1 VSDIEQGTDAWLRQ
15 RLGRVTASCVAD
27 VMAKTKTGWAAT
39 RLAYR
44 SRLVIERLTG
54 EPLDTYLNDDMRRG
68 IEMEPEARG
77 AYEFYQGCTVQ
88 QVGFVPHPTIPM
100 AGCSP
105 DGLVGEDGLVE
116 FKCPR
121 SNTHLETLLGREI
134 PGKYQLQM
142 MFQMACTGR
151 RWADFVSYD
160 PRFPEE
166 MRLFVKRIERD
177 DARIKDICDHVECF
191 LQEIDAT
198 VAELTK
204 LYRQQ
209 EAA

>member
-1 VSDIEQGTDAWLRQ
+1 MSEETQGTDAWKRE
-15 RLGRVTASCVAD
+15 RLGKATASCVFEI
-27 VMAKTKTGWAAT
+27 MAKTKQGWAAT

-54 EPLDTYLNDDMRRG
+54 EPLDTYVNEDMRRG

-77 AYEFYQGCTVQ
+77 AYEFYQGCNVQ

-151 RWADFVSYD
+151 QWADFVSYD

-191 LQEIDAT
+191 LAEIDAT

>member
-1 VSDIEQGTDAWLRQ
+1 MSKETQGTEAWLRS
-15 RLGRVTASCVAD
+15 RLGKVTASCIAD

-44 SRLVIERLTG
+44 SRLIIERLTN
-54 EPLDTYLNDDMRRG
+54 EPVDTYVNEDMRRG
-68 IEMEPEARG
+68 IEMEPEART
-77 AYEFYQGCTVQ
+77 AYEFYQGCNVQ
-88 QVGFVPHPTIPM
+88 QVGFVRHPTLSM

-105 DGLVGEDGLVE
+105 DGLVGDDGLVE
-116 FKCPR
+116 FKVPR
-121 SNTHLETLLGREI
+121 SHTHLETLLGREI

-142 MFQMACTGR
+142 LFQMACTGR
-151 RWADFVSYD
+151 KWADFVSYD

-166 MRLFVKRIERD
+166 MRLFVKRLERD
-177 DARIKDICDHVECF
+177 DARIKDIEAHVECF
-191 LQEIDAT
+191 LQEIDAA